1 MKLSDKLD
9 KVSDSLN
16 VYLYDNGF
24 MVEVSG
30 RDGEGDWKTAKILCE
45 SLEQVNAII
54 KEASEM
60 PKD

>member
-45 SLEQVNAII
+45 SLEQVNSII

-60 PKD
+60 PRD

>member
-1 MKLSDKLD
+1 
-9 KVSDSLN
+9 
-16 VYLYDNGF
+16 